1 MYQPARHLLIRLL
14 SDYQLIALE
23 MKYPYQIPLFKRKD
37 TYFIH
42 FICLWKKKSFT
53 QYISYALFFTFKLT
67 MPQQQQHQSKATSKQ
82 KGRQQRHHYHHQEDE
97 NEEHFFVV
105 GLSSFFLRRVQARDS
120 RMTVPF
126 FMKTTTW
133 WERVVA
139 AAAAPRPFSN
149 DERHTAL
156 DKYAHRVKKNN
167 RNT

>member
-1 MYQPARHLLIRLL
+1 MIT
-14 SDYQLIALE
+14 DYQLIALE

-37 TYFIH
+37 TYFI
-42 FICLWKKKSFT
+42 CLWKKNLPS
-53 QYISYALFFTFKLT
+53 ISYALFFTFKLT

-139 AAAAPRPFSN
+139 AVAAPRPFSN

-156 DKYAHRVKKNN
+156 DKYAHRVKKKTIKIP
-167 RNT
+167 RYIESSL